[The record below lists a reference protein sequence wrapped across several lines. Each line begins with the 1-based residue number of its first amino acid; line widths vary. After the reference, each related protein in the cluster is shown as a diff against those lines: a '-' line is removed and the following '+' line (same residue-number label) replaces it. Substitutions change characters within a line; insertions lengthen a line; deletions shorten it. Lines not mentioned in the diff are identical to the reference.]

1 MIGAALVLA
10 GVLLLV
16 GALLWAGGGK
26 TVHEQ
31 RGGGIIEAF
40 PEAPDDTPST
50 PEVLVLFSY
59 NMAYGLGL
67 QSAEHG
73 RIDVA
78 AVYDRLDQIIETV
91 AASGAE
97 VVLLQEVDFASQR
110 SGNMDQLHYIAAA
123 LGWRFAARAIT
134 WECRYL
140 PVPLWA
146 PWRHAGR
153 VRAGQGVIS
162 RYPLIENTRQRLP
175 QASAHPLWT
184 PLFAPY
190 DTVQMVEVLCGER
203 TVRLFNVHLEAYDV
217 HTRQQQA
224 HVLVAFVQQMA
235 TPNCV
240 IMGAFNSA
248 GANLAAAESLWDRTM
263 EIIGTGLRDRVRLAV
278 GTASPPPLAI
288 PGVRL
293 EPVLV
298 GPGLR
303 ALETQPL
310 PLDTPSM
317 DHVPLVTSLLWVL
330 PPGVTHDNQHQ
341 IRLL

>member
-1 MIGAALVLA
+1 MIGAALALA

-16 GALLWAGGGK
+16 GLLLWAGGGK

-31 RGGGIIEAF
+31 RGGGIIEAI
-40 PEAPDDTPST
+40 PEALEDTPST
-50 PEVLVLFSY
+50 PEVLVLLSY
-59 NMAYGLGL
+59 SMAYGLGS
-67 QSAEHG
+67 QGAG
-73 RIDVA
+73 QARADAA
-78 AVYDRLDQIIETV
+78 AVYDRLDQIIENI

-97 VVLLQEVDFASQR
+97 IVLLQEVDFASQR
-110 SGNMDQLHYIAAA
+110 TGDIDQLHYIAAA
-123 LGWRFAARAIT
+123 LGWRFAARAMT

-153 VRAGQGVIS
+153 IRAGQGVIS

-175 QASAHPLWT
+175 QSSAHPLWT

-190 DTVQMVEVLCGER
+190 HTVQMVDVLCGAH
-203 TVRLFNVHLEAYDV
+203 TVRLFNVHLEAHDV
-217 HTRQQQA
+217 RTRQQQA
-224 HVLVAFVQQMA
+224 HALVTFIRQMA

-248 GANLAAAESLWDRTM
+248 VANPSEAESLQDHTI
-263 EIIGTGLRDRVRLAV
+263 EIICTGLRDRVRLAV
-278 GTASPPPLAI
+278 GTASPPPI
-288 PGVRL
+288 VVPGVRL

-303 ALETQPL
+303 ALETRRL
-310 PLDTPSM
+310 PIETLATA
-317 DHVPLVTSLLWVL
+317 HVPLTVSLCWALL
-330 PPGVTHDNQHQ
+330 PGAMPDSNHQ
-341 IRLL
+341 FHIL

>member
-1 MIGAALVLA
+1 MIGAILVLA

-16 GALLWAGGGK
+16 GVLLWAGGGK

-40 PEAPDDTPST
+40 PEALEDTPST

-59 NMAYGLGL
+59 SMAYGLGP
-67 QSAEHG
+67 QGAEHG
-73 RIDVA
+73 RAAAA
-78 AVYDRLDQIIETV
+78 AVYDRLDQIIETI

-97 VVLLQEVDFASQR
+97 IVLLQEVDFASQR

-162 RYPLIENTRQRLP
+162 RYPLIDNTRQRLP
-175 QASAHPLWT
+175 QASAHPLWAS
-184 PLFAPY
+184 LFAPY

-203 TVRLFNVHLEAYDV
+203 TVRLFNVHLEAHDV
-217 HTRQQQA
+217 RTRQQQA
-224 HVLVAFVQQMA
+224 HALVAFVQQTA

-240 IMGAFNSA
+240 IMGAFNRVV
-248 GANLAAAESLWDRTM
+248 ANPSAAELLQERTM
-263 EIIGTGLRDRVRLAV
+263 EIICTGLRDRVRLAV
-278 GTASPPPLAI
+278 GTASTPPLAA
-288 PGVRL
+288 PGMRL

-303 ALETQPL
+303 ALETQSL
-310 PLDTPSM
+310 SLDTPAV
-317 DHVPLVTSLLWVL
+317 DHVPLVTSLRWAL
-330 PPGVTHDNQHQ
+330 PPEVTHDNHHQ